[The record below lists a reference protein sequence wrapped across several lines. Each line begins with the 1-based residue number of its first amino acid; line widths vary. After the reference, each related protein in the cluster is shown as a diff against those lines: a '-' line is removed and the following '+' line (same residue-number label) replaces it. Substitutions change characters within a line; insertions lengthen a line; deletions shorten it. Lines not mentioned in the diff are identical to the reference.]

1 MTDAIDL
8 SWLTDLQTV
17 ASAAADAEAA
27 VQRDVDRHADKVRMH
42 ERRTA
47 EAQRVADGFARELA
61 NAREKHD
68 AALTALAESAKKRAA
83 AAEKYEKA
91 KAGVRA
97 ILAYVDVS
105 TSDG

>member
-8 SWLTDLQTV
+8 SWLTDLQ
-17 ASAAADAEAA
+17 
-27 VQRDVDRHADKVRMH
+27 RDVDRHADKARMH
-42 ERRTA
+42 ERR
-47 EAQRVADGFARELA
+47 VADVQTTVDNFTVAL
-61 NAREKHD
+61 NAAKD
-68 AALTALAESAKKRAA
+68 KQAAAVTTLSEAASKRKA

-97 ILAYVDVS
+97 ILADVDVS